1 MRVTYISPPFSAA
14 GFLRH
19 LKHGVFSTWLYMVT
33 QIPTEMAEIPTRMAK
48 FLPR

>member
-1 MRVTYISPPFSAA
+1 MRVFHISPFFSAA

-19 LKHGVFSTWLYMVT
+19 LKHGVFATWLYKVT
-33 QIPTEMAEIPTRMAK
+33 QISTEIAEIPTRMAK